1 MVCATFGAAANESV
15 HGCSLRLARK
25 VSDGVEKVSHFAQ
38 EPASNLLGMR
48 QVLPGRFAGLWQRLG
63 AHATPRRVVW

>member
-1 MVCATFGAAANESV
+1 MVCATLEQQPTSQCTDA
-15 HGCSLRLARK
+15 SLRLARK

-48 QVLPGRFAGLWQRLG
+48 QILPGRFARLWQRLG